1 MPLHLHA
8 YRARQTLSSVFTNRT
23 LKRPEGRAPASE
35 RGVYA
40 ASPAAYRRARYFERL
55 SNFAR

>member
-23 LKRPEGRAPASE
+23 LKRPEGRAPAPE

-40 ASPAAYRRARYFERL
+40 ASPPRIPAA
-55 SNFAR
+55 SGISSVC